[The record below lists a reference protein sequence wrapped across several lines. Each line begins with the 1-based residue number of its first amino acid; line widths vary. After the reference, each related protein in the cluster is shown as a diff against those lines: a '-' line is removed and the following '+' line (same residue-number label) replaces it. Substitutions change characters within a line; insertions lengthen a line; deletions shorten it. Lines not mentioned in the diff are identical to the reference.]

1 MKGGKGMNVKYDFSG
16 KTAVV
21 TGAASGI
28 GEGIALA
35 FAESGASVAILD
47 INMEKGQETAAA
59 CEKLGVKAKAFLA
72 DITSEESLQS
82 AREGVLE
89 TFGTVDFLISHAGV
103 AKVPGLKTNPF
114 TPPIKNLPLEHW
126 EILMDYNLFGAVR
139 VTNAFLDILKDK
151 KDGKVVYTASV
162 AGLKAGS
169 KKPHYHAAKSA
180 LINFSK
186 SVAQECGPFN
196 VNVNVV
202 NPGWVYTPIYEN
214 LIDVVKNPAWG
225 DAYKDCKTSQ
235 EALDVMAKSLGTF
248 LQRSQSVESTAQ
260 AYLWLCSDGARELT
274 GQTINVDSGWIV

>member
-1 MKGGKGMNVKYDFSG
+1 
-16 KTAVV
+16 
-21 TGAASGI
+21 
-28 GEGIALA
+28 
-35 FAESGASVAILD
+35 
-47 INMEKGQETAAA
+47 
-59 CEKLGVKAKAFLA
+59 
-72 DITSEESLQS
+72 
-82 AREGVLE
+82 
-89 TFGTVDFLISHAGV
+89 
-103 AKVPGLKTNPF
+103 
-114 TPPIKNLPLEHW
+114 
-126 EILMDYNLFGAVR
+126 MDYNLFGAVR
-139 VTNAFLDILKDK
+139 VTNAFLDILEDK

-162 AGLKAGS
+162 AGLKAGA

-180 LINFSK
+180 LINFAK

-274 GQTINVDSGWIV
+274 GQTINVDSGWLV

>member
-1 MKGGKGMNVKYDFSG
+1 MNVKYDFSG
-16 KTAVV
+16 KVAVV
-21 TGAASGI
+21 TGAAQGI
-28 GEGIALA
+28 GAGIAKA

-47 INMEKGQETAAA
+47 INLEKAKEMAAE
-59 CEKLGVKAKAFLA
+59 CGKLGVKAEAVLA
-72 DITSEESLQS
+72 DITSEESLQA
-82 AREGVLE
+82 AREAVLE
-89 TFGTVDFLISHAGV
+89 AFGTLDFLISHAGV

-114 TPPIKNLPLEHW
+114 TPPIKNLPLDQW
-126 EILMDYNLFGAVR
+126 EVLFNYNLFGAIR

-162 AGLKAGS
+162 AGFKAGA
-169 KKPHYHAAKSA
+169 KKPHYHASKSA
-180 LINFSK
+180 LMNFAK

-202 NPGWVYTPIYEN
+202 NPGWVFTPIYAN

-225 DAYKDCKTSQ
+225 DAYKDCKTSE